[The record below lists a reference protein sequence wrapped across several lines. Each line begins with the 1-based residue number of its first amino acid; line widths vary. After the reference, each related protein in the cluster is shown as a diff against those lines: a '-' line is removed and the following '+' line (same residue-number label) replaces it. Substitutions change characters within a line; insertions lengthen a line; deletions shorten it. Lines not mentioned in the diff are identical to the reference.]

1 MEVNRKKNTKDSYTF
16 DNQDLEKCNGKIW
29 IHLAGMSKDIGHKKM
44 IPAYMEANVELTKKV
59 FNAFLKDE
67 TASTFIFVSSVK
79 AAASKID
86 TILTEEDDFL
96 VEEPYG
102 LSKKLAETYLLS
114 EELPK
119 NKKLIILRPA
129 MIYGYNFKSNL
140 YSLFAFVKKG
150 LPYPFSAFNNLRTM
164 LSIDNFTYVIKS
176 IINKEDFKP
185 GIYNVADDD
194 AFSTGDIIKLM
205 AASQRKK
212 ARLWPINKRVIKQ
225 LGIIGDHLHLPINT
239 NKINK
244 LTKNYIISNTKLKKE
259 LGTNLP
265 YSTRDELVKLFES
278 FKMNIKEV

>member
-1 MEVNRKKNTKDSYTF
+1 MNILITGSTGFVGSNLKAALEQEEHHILEVNRRKKVKDSFTF
-16 DNQDLEKCNGKIW
+16 DKVDLDSCRSHIW

-44 IPAYMEANVELTKKV
+44 LPAYMEANVELTKKV

-79 AAASKID
+79 AAASNVE

-114 EELPK
+114 AELPK

-129 MIYGYNFKSNL
+129 MIYGYNLKSNL
-140 YSLFAFVKKG
+140 YSLYNFVKRG

-176 IINKEDFKP
+176 IIKKEDFKP

-194 AFSTGDIIKLM
+194 ALSTGDIIKLM
-205 AASQRKK
+205 
-212 ARLWPINKRVIKQ
+212 
-225 LGIIGDHLHLPINT
+225 
-239 NKINK
+239 
-244 LTKNYIISNTKLKKE
+244 
-259 LGTNLP
+259 
-265 YSTRDELVKLFES
+265 
-278 FKMNIKEV
+278 